1 LELENVTFWQP
12 FSGKGVCHV
21 DSCIR
26 EDGTDFHHGSVVVFI
41 YCDISPGPGGQCSTT
56 RRWDIRSFIVST
68 LSMNISVQKKCQ

>member
-1 LELENVTFWQP
+1 MELENVTFWQP

-41 YCDISPGPGGQCSTT
+41 YCAIEFSVVNVVFSILKRLLHYISPMKE
-56 RRWDIRSFIVST
+56 R
-68 LSMNISVQKKCQ
+68 LS